1 MNFKLSELLSIYKP
15 EQLNEFLRKYANTD
29 LENDDIMY
37 EDINDNWTCVGDTKY
52 NFSAI
57 NMLKDSGKGLIERIT
72 NGIDAVLEKEK
83 EKYKL
88 NNAKTADD
96 IIKVAFPHYY
106 ENKEKVKKGEAN
118 RQNACETADMVVV
131 AINDST
137 KSIPSRFSISSIISL
152 TLLLFKSLLIIIISG
167 LTILNLSFNSSF
179 VLTLSSVLGNEESSL

>member
-37 EDINDNWTCVGDTKY
+37 EDISDNWTCVGDTKY

-88 NNAKTADD
+88 N
-96 IIKVAFPHYY
+96 PL
-106 ENKEKVKKGEAN
+106 
-118 RQNACETADMVVV
+118 
-131 AINDST
+131 
-137 KSIPSRFSISSIISL
+137 SRA
-152 TLLLFKSLLIIIISG
+152 LL
-167 LTILNLSFNSSF
+167 
-179 VLTLSSVLGNEESSL
+179 